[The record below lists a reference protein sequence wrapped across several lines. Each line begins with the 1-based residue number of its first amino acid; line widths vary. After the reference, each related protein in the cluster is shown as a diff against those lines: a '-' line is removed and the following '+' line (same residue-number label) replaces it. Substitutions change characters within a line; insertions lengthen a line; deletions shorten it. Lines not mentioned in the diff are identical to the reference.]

1 MTPTLNGFMRWNEFV
16 ERVRREPHEGDAFPW
31 WATDS
36 IPGFH
41 RSSQSLD
48 FPFPQSGADHQ
59 TVGMDWV
66 SVSNELN
73 PALALLIQ
81 SRLEAAGFLVSIRG
95 LDAALATEGYS
106 LATGGVR
113 VQVPQDQADE
123 ARAFL
128 EAEPADTEPGSP
140 A

>member
-1 MTPTLNGFMRWNEFV
+1 M
-16 ERVRREPHEGDAFPW
+16 
-31 WATDS
+31 
-36 IPGFH
+36 
-41 RSSQSLD
+41 D
-48 FPFPQSGADHQ
+48 FPFPLSGAGHQ
-59 TVGMDWV
+59 TDVMDWV

-73 PALALLIQ
+73 PAVALLIR

-113 VQVPQDQADE
+113 VQVPQDQADD

-128 EAEPADTEPGSP
+128 EAEPPDMEPGSP
-140 A
+140 E

>member
-1 MTPTLNGFMRWNEFV
+1 
-16 ERVRREPHEGDAFPW
+16 
-31 WATDS
+31 
-36 IPGFH
+36 
-41 RSSQSLD
+41 
-48 FPFPQSGADHQ
+48 
-59 TVGMDWV
+59 MDWV

-128 EAEPADTEPGSP
+128 DAEPADTEPGSP